1 MPADNRISTLPE
13 ISALYSDI
21 DLLSSISVP
30 SGQQNADSDVL
41 FLITKSGV
49 KNEKITFKSLKTS
62 IVGNTVSLTGN
73 QTISGEKTFAD
84 ICTFQD
90 TVFLNEVIDTSF
102 SGDIS
107 GFSFVGQTGSF
118 EKLGVG
124 ESFASKSR
132 NPDYALHVDGDVFIE
147 GQFNALGNIQF
158 GGNLGLNDI
167 VVSGNLLANGSGV
180 FASGLNVSGDSI
192 FSGSLNND
200 GDISVGGD
208 LNVSGDIFVGN
219 KISHTNDVDTY
230 IEFSGEQV
238 SIVAGSGNSIVI
250 NDEEIDF
257 KINEISQASIDSSGR
272 LLVNTSNA
280 LGNLS
285 VSGDSYLEKL
295 YITGSDGSWQQLTPR
310 GYDEAVNF
318 STNLLSGQTVYEIDF
333 PKTFGGQPLV
343 YSNLQNSSSDPVLF
357 FNTFD
362 ITESSY
368 FVKFNEPLPTNN
380 YSILTSARV
389 TGDFSLHQT
398 KSQAFKYQVI
408 EGQSSYE
415 IEFNEAFPKPPTIS
429 TSLELKISH
438 KVDDPGSIGDTFI
451 DGWEY
456 YVAVDSDTWRR
467 ITTAESFRSVGSRGD
482 TDFDD
487 DFYYVCIDG
496 ALWGKIALATSSKS
510 DPGTLGDVEYSYD
523 YLYVFTSSGWKESP
537 IVSWP
542 SEEDRIVPYVISDI
556 TETSFKINFGSI
568 VASQYFLHIVASR

>member
-13 ISALYSDI
+13 ISALYSDT
-21 DLLSSISVP
+21 DLLSSISIP
-30 SGQQNADSDVL
+30 SGQENSDSDTL

-73 QTISGEKTFAD
+73 QIISGEKTFAD

-124 ESFASKSR
+124 QSFANKSR

-167 VVSGNLLANGSGV
+167 VISGDLFANGSGV
-180 FASGLNVSGDSI
+180 FASGINVSGDSV
-192 FSGSLNND
+192 FSGSMNND
-200 GDISVGGD
+200 GNTSVGGN
-208 LNVSGDIFVGN
+208 LNVSGDILIDS
-219 KISHTNDVDTY
+219 KIVHTNDPDTY

-238 SIVAGSGNSIVI
+238 SIVAGSGNSITI

-257 KINEISQASIDSSGR
+257 KINGVSQTSVDSSGR
-272 LLVNTSNA
+272 LLVNTSDP

-295 YITGSDGSWQQLTPR
+295 YITGSDGSWQRLTPR

-333 PKTFGGQPLV
+333 PKTFGSQPLL
-343 YSNLQNSSSDPVLF
+343 YSNLQNNTSDPVLF
-357 FNTFD
+357 FNAFD
-362 ITESSY
+362 VSESSY
-368 FVKFNEPLPTNN
+368 FVKFNQPLPTNN
-380 YSILTSARV
+380 YSIQTSARTV
-389 TGDFSLHQT
+389 GDFSLHQT

-415 IEFNEAFPKPPTIS
+415 VEFNEAFAKPPTIS
-429 TSLELKISH
+429 SSLELKISH
-438 KVDDPGSIGDTFI
+438 KVDDPGALGDTFI

-456 YVAVDSDTWRR
+456 YIAVGTDTWRR

-496 ALWGKIALATSSKS
+496 SLWGKIPLTISLKS
-510 DPGTLGDVEYSYD
+510 DPGTLGDVEYDNNYI
-523 YLYVFTSSGWKESP
+523 YVFTSAGWKESP
-537 IVSWP
+537 IITWP

-556 TETSFKINFGSI
+556 TENSFKINFGSI
-568 VASQYFLHIVASR
+568 VTSQYFLHIIASR